1 MNNRQPPENTPEK
14 IANHDVLVFALHD
27 LMMPG
32 LTKNDGS
39 SYATLPTYVK
49 KSLAK
54 ITGGCSR
61 DWEILAL
68 ENREVWWHNHYD
80 NLRYFLGLGGRDGGQ
95 ATQER
100 MRIAS
105 EFWSRDQDE
114 ALSYAMTTFYNNDT
128 EELEEFIESQMR
140 IHYDDWRDYIMNYGE
155 EFVQNKTEEEITE
168 KELSQLETKSSQ
180 LNDSELAILHEINK
194 LAQKIGGSPKR
205 SVPINP
211 KKVNKMSRFKIWA
224 GIPGTGKSY
233 NLKQELKTLL
243 TDTEIYS
250 VRTVFHPEYSNHDF
264 IGQIKPEAT
273 DDGIN
278 YPFIPGPFTLALKKA
293 YEAIAE
299 AGDEEPEIVALVV
312 EELNRGNASAI
323 FGEIFQL
330 LDIDEDGQSEYGID
344 NRDIARQLG
353 IPEDEKIRIP
363 SNMCIYATMNISDQ
377 NVFPLDTAFLR
388 RWDREYTNA
397 NDWVSPAA
405 DWIINFSQGGI
416 SWKAFAE
423 EINRFIVEEADDL
436 GIEHPEDKRLGPWFI
451 EQRHCDNLHLFANKV
466 LVYLWTN
473 VFTHSVSREQTFSAG
488 CKTLEELLTRF
499 LIEGTDVFN
508 KTLAGNMTLK
518 TTSPQPSTRRTGGRE
533 NLIPNVSEIIR
544 RIIALKP
551 TNLDQMRR
559 ARIDSVNELAKDR
572 ISESG
577 GVLGEGYSSHIDSQI
592 RRRFFNNSSI
602 EPVNL
607 EQFDKMI
614 FEYISGASEE
624 IIEKSSERVDQD
636 GYSKFSGYLEQG
648 RSDYQNWISSALNE
662 SPNET
667 IEEKPNLLNFVDEDE
682 QLL

>member
-1 MNNRQPPENTPEK
+1 MNNRQPPKNTPEK
-14 IANHDVLVFALHD
+14 IENHDVLVFALHF
-27 LMMPG
+27 LMMPR
-32 LTKNDGS
+32 LKKDDGS
-39 SYATLPTYVK
+39 NYATLPTYAK

-54 ITGGCSR
+54 ITGGCSER
-61 DWEILAL
+61 YDTLTQKNKES
-68 ENREVWWHNHYD
+68 WWHNHYD
-80 NLRYFLGLGGRDGGQ
+80 NLRYFLGLGGRDGGS

-105 EFWSRDQDE
+105 EFWSGNQDE
-114 ALSYAMTTFYNNDT
+114 ALSYAMTTFYNNNT
-128 EELEEFIESQMR
+128 EELEEFIETQMGLD
-140 IHYDDWRDYIMNYGE
+140 YDDWRDYIMTYGE

-168 KELSQLETKSSQ
+168 NELPLLEPKSSQ
-180 LNDSELAILHEINK
+180 LNDSELAILNEINK

-211 KKVNKMSRFKIWA
+211 KKLRKISRFKIWA

-243 TDTEIYS
+243 NNTDRNS

-273 DDGIN
+273 DDGID

-363 SNMCIYATMNISDQ
+363 SNMFIYATMNISDQ

-488 CKTLEELLTRF
+488 CKTLEELLKTF
-499 LIEGTDVFN
+499 MMAGIEVFN
-508 KTLAGNMTLK
+508 DKLAGNMTLIA
-518 TTSPQPSTRRTGGRE
+518 TYQEPPTRRTGGRE
-533 NLIPNVSEIIR
+533 NLIPNVSEVIR
-544 RIIALKP
+544 RIIVLKP
-551 TNLDQMRR
+551 TNLDEMRR
-559 ARIDSVNELAKDR
+559 ARIDSVNNLAKDR
-572 ISESG
+572 ISESDG
-577 GVLGEGYSSHIDSQI
+577 ALGEGYSSHIDSQI
-592 RRRFFNNSSI
+592 RRRFFNNSSSQS
-602 EPVNL
+602 VNL
-607 EQFDKMI
+607 EQFDKMVL
-614 FEYISGASEE
+614 EYISGASEE
-624 IIEKSSERVDQD
+624 ILEKSSKRANQE
-636 GYSKFSGYLEQG
+636 GYSDFSGYLEQG
-648 RSDYQNWISSALNE
+648 RSDYQNWTSSTLDE
-662 SPNET
+662 SPQSNY
-667 IEEKPNLLNFVDEDE
+667 
-682 QLL
+682 